1 MWMAVH
7 RSACHRAEMYKDRD
21 RTTSLEVV
29 YTHEL
34 WWQVCFGADGKEG
47 WGTGK
52 GTLWQALETLSSIG
66 GKGGV
71 QKRMKGNSQWIRKS
85 ASCRDVWTA
94 WLSHSQL
101 SFSRNQLLIAM
112 TICCNVLEL
121 KTKLQN
127 GLFWNQKHNEVICTC
142 MCITQHVC
150 KIYIC
155 IGKTYNTDSI

>member
-1 MWMAVH
+1 MAVH

-71 QKRMKGNSQWIRKS
+71 QKRMKGNSQWISKS

-101 SFSRNQLLIAM
+101 SFSD
-112 TICCNVLEL
+112 
-121 KTKLQN
+121 KTFSTV
-127 GLFWNQKHNEVICTC
+127 GP
-142 MCITQHVC
+142 
-150 KIYIC
+150 
-155 IGKTYNTDSI
+155 